1 MRYFTIPFT
10 LLTLNTCHTSDKI
23 QRTVM
28 EKIKTDAGQRWCRCK
43 M

>member
-1 MRYFTIPFT
+1 MRYSTIPFM

-23 QRTVM
+23 QQTGM
-28 EKIKTDAGQRWCRCK
+28 EKIKMDAGQRWHRCK